1 MLRAVS
7 SWVWNNSCGWRHKCS
22 GKPVP
27 VFSHPYSKIDFLM
40 SKWNFLCFTLGP
52 LSLFLSLGW
61 EEASPAWTIPTPPAS
76 PRGADTLN
84 ETVQLQQLF
93 PQIPNILHYMIWSDL
108 TIHRDE
114 HIYTYLPL
122 NIRIWTTI
130 ALLSAKWLFSKEGL
144 GNIIK
149 WSKGK
154 HCIATPWKWHCGFP
168 PLSGNYQLEG
178 SVEKQSDAFHSLQM
192 HPVIIFIHVNTGNEY
207 SAWSK
212 YYINDT

>member
-1 MLRAVS
+1 M
-7 SWVWNNSCGWRHKCS
+7 KF
-22 GKPVP
+22 P
-27 VFSHPYSKIDFLM
+27 VFHFGPFVPFPVTGLRRGFSSLNNPNSTCLSQRGRYSKRDSAITA
-40 SKWNFLCFTLGP
+40 TL
-52 LSLFLSLGW
+52 
-61 EEASPAWTIPTPPAS
+61 PPNS
-76 PRGADTLN
+76 
-84 ETVQLQQLF
+84 
-93 PQIPNILHYMIWSDL
+93 NILHYMIWRDL

-122 NIRIWTTI
+122 NIWIWTTI

-192 HPVIIFIHVNTGNEY
+192 HPVI
-207 SAWSK
+207 
-212 YYINDT
+212 